1 MNAAEQQAFRN
12 VAIIGA
18 GVIGASWV
26 ALCLAHG
33 LRVCVNDPREGVEAE
48 VRDLVAR
55 AAPAIRALGLPT
67 TFAAEQLRFEADL
80 ERAVADAQVVQENG
94 PERLDF
100 KRALWKRIEAA
111 APAGALLLSS
121 SSALPATEQSREMQ
135 QPGRLLVGHP
145 FNPPHIIPLVEVV
158 PGLQTPP
165 EAVEAA
171 LAFYRALGKAPQVIH
186 KEIGGF
192 VANRLQAAIFREC
205 VSLVAKG
212 VVRIEELDAIV
223 TQSVGLR
230 WAVGGPFA
238 VVPPGRRRR
247 RPAQLRAAVRAGH
260 GKALAVDER
269 RSALRRSHH
278 RAAVRAGRRGL
289 RRRVARSAGGAPRR
303 SADRDPACA
312 ERRRPRRHAAQR
324 ADRGQ
329 RHPCRAGEPAHACRG
344 LRHPRRAARRAGRHR
359 LHAGR
364 QRRPHQL
371 RRPRPD
377 RAERVPHR
385 IGGRHRPGRQ
395 VGGDGRAV
403 ARAHAARGRTSNS
416 TCAARRTA
424 CARSTTASGSC

>member
-12 VAIIGA
+12 VMIVGA

-67 TFAAEQLRFEADL
+67 DFAGEQLRFEADL

-158 PGLQTPP
+158 PGLQTPL
-165 EAVEAA
+165 ESVEAA

-230 WAVGGPFA
+230 WAVGGPFESFHL
-238 VVPPGRRRR
+238 G
-247 RPAQLRAAVRAGH
+247 G
-260 GKALAVDER
+260 GE
-269 RSALRRSHH
+269 
-278 RAAVRAGRRGL
+278 GGL
-289 RRRVARSAGGAPRR
+289 RSFVRQFGPGMEKRWQSMSDEVRFDEATAALLFEQADAAFGGVSREALEARR
-303 SADRDPACA
+303 D
-312 ERRRPRRHAAQR
+312 AAQI
-324 ADRGQ
+324 AI
-329 RHPCRAGEPAHACRG
+329 
-344 LRHPRRAARRAGRHR
+344 
-359 LHAGR
+359 LHALKGV
-364 QRRPHQL
+364 
-371 RRPRPD
+371 
-377 RAERVPHR
+377 EG
-385 IGGRHRPGRQ
+385 GGRH
-395 VGGDGRAV
+395 GGDHQG
-403 ARAHAARGRTSNS
+403 
-416 TCAARRTA
+416 
-424 CARSTTASGSC
+424 